1 MPQNASARIVI
12 AGGGVIG
19 LGIAYHLAK
28 LGIADVLLVERH
40 QLTSGTSWHAAGI
53 VGTLRPSLNL
63 TKLSLYAT
71 ELFPP
76 LEEETGQSTGFRR
89 TGGLWLAANEDRL
102 TEIRRIAAMGDLVDV
117 TARILEPEEVAE
129 RVPLMQTGDLAGALW
144 VEEDGQASPVDLCM
158 AYAKGAR
165 DGGVRIAENTA
176 IRSVETANGAVR
188 GITLSTGEVIACEA
202 FVNCCGAWA
211 PLLSSGAGVPIPVQ
225 AVEHMY
231 VVTEPVADL
240 PQPFPV
246 TRDLDN
252 RIYIKEDAG
261 KLVIGGF
268 EQNAKI
274 WDPGGADGDRPFIE
288 FPEDWDQFEP
298 FMEAGLR
305 RMPVLESAGI
315 QHFMNGPE
323 SFTPDT
329 RQAMG
334 ESPFLKGYFVAA
346 GFNSIGMMSSAGV
359 GKAMAEWIV
368 GGEAPM
374 DLWEVDVA
382 RFDPKSASKAY
393 MASRV
398 EEAVAAQ
405 YDMHWPYKQMKTG
418 RDLRRSPLHDG
429 LAEAGAVFGATAS
442 WERPLWFAE
451 NGAESRLD
459 YSFSEQHWWPAA
471 RREAEA
477 VRDRVALIELSPFTK
492 IDISGPD
499 ALRLLQHLCAN
510 DVDVPAGRTVYTQML
525 NGRGGIEADITVTRR
540 AEDTFRVVSGAA
552 TRWKDMAWLARGQ
565 ALLGT
570 SATVTDVTD
579 NEAVLGVMGPRAPA
593 LLRTLNAGEV
603 NDEAFPFG
611 ASREIEVAGAALH
624 ATRVSFVGEAGFEL
638 YVPNN
643 AAPKVFETL
652 RQAGRSLELGNCGHY
667 ALDACR
673 LEKGYRHWGH
683 DMGPDDTPL
692 EAGLAFAVAWD
703 KPSGFLG
710 RDALA
715 RQRDKGIKR
724 RLVLFAVKNAH
735 PLLLHDE
742 PVYRDGVPV
751 GLTTSGALG
760 FRTDLS
766 LCFAYVPVEPG
777 AARSAVFERRYQV
790 SVAGELFDLTPLQ
803 RPPYDPSGARMRE
816 IGA

>member
-63 TKLSLYAT
+63 TRLSLYAT
-71 ELFPP
+71 ELFPR
-76 LEEETGQSTGFRR
+76 LEQETGQSTGFRR
-89 TGGLWLAANEDRL
+89 TGGLWLAASEDRL
-102 TEIRRIAAMGDLVDV
+102 TELRRIAAMGDLVDV
-117 TARILEPEEVAE
+117 NARIIGPAEVSE
-129 RVPLMQTGDLAGALW
+129 RVPLMRTQDLAGGLW

-158 AYAKGAR
+158 AYARGAR
-165 DGGVRIAENTA
+165 DGGVRISENTA
-176 IRSVETANGAVR
+176 IRSVETANGAVQ
-188 GITLSTGEVIACEA
+188 GVTLSTGETIACEA
-202 FVNCCGAWA
+202 FVNCAGAWA
-211 PLLSSGAGVPIPVQ
+211 PLIGSGTGVPIPVQ

-268 EQNAKI
+268 EKNAKI
-274 WDPGGADGDRPFIE
+274 WDPGGADGDRPYIE
-288 FPEDWDQFEP
+288 FPEDWNQFEP

-305 RMPVLESAGI
+305 RMPVLETTGI

-334 ESPFLKGYFVAA
+334 ESPFLRGYFVAA

-374 DLWEVDVA
+374 DLWEVDIA
-382 RFDPKSASKAY
+382 RFDPESASKAY

-418 RDLRRSPLHDG
+418 RDLRRSPLHAGFAD
-429 LAEAGAVFGATAS
+429 AGAVFGATAS
-442 WERPLWFAE
+442 WERPLWYAE
-451 NGAESRLD
+451 YDAESRLA
-459 YSFSEQHWWPAA
+459 YGFAEQHWWSAA

-492 IDISGPD
+492 IDIAGPD

-510 DVDVPAGRTVYTQML
+510 DVDVSPGRTVYTQML
-525 NGRGGIEADITVTRR
+525 NARGGIEADVTVTRR
-540 AEDTFRVVSGAA
+540 AETVFRMVSGAA
-552 TRWKDMAWLARGQ
+552 TRWKDLAWLARAQ
-565 ALLGT
+565 AKLGT
-570 SATVTDVTD
+570 SASVADATDD
-579 NEAVLGVMGPRAPA
+579 EAVLGVMGPNAPD
-593 LLRTLNAGEV
+593 LLRALRVSEV
-603 NDEAFPFG
+603 NDEAFAFG
-611 ASREIEVAGAALH
+611 SSRELEIAGTVLH
-624 ATRVSFVGEAGFEL
+624 ATRVSFAGEAGFEL
-638 YVPNN
+638 YVPND
-643 AAPKVFETL
+643 AAPKVLEAL
-652 RQAGRSLELGNCGHY
+652 RDAGRSLALGHCGHF

-715 RQRDKGIKR
+715 RQRDAGAQR
-724 RLVLFAVKNAH
+724 RLVLFAVAGAH

-751 GLTTSGALG
+751 ALTTSGALG
-760 FRTDLS
+760 FRTNLS
-766 LCFAYVPVEPG
+766 LCFAYVPVDPD
-777 AARSAVFERRYQV
+777 AARSAAFDGRYQV
-790 SVAGELFDLTPLQ
+790 SVAGELFELRPLP
-803 RPPYDPSGARMRE
+803 RPPYDPSGTRMRD